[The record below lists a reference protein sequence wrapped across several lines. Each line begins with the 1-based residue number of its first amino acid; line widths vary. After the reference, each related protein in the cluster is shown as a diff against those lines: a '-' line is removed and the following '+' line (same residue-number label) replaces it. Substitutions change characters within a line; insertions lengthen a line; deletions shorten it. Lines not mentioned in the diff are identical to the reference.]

1 MGADEGCKAGLLS
14 HGKSTGRQ
22 YRSESCGSLRF
33 KEVIPLCDRLGKYIY
48 SCSIHDKRGIRSAAH
63 LGVHSITPLDT
74 FFSHIALP
82 TQCYLTDC
90 PPPFSR
96 VARITYVAT
105 RPQPCKDPAHRSSS
119 LANAYKYTSTAHQ
132 RAGKLSGVKAKGYSN
147 IGTIFMATAHPLDD
161 FFDESNAWC
170 LQALLNR
177 MNRLLCLQ
185 CPHPACFR

>member
-1 MGADEGCKAGLLS
+1 MRVARQDSFRMVIALIDSIGQRVVAVYALR
-14 HGKSTGRQ
+14 KS
-22 YRSESCGSLRF
+22 SPS
-33 KEVIPLCDRLGKYIY
+33 VIGWDSTYIRAP
-48 SCSIHDKRGIRSAAH
+48 IHDKRGIRSVAH
-63 LGVHSITPLDT
+63 LGAHSITPLDT

-82 TQCYLTDC
+82 IQCYLTDC

-96 VARITYVAT
+96 VARTTYVAT
-105 RPQPCKDPAHRSSS
+105 RPQPCKDPPHRSSS

-147 IGTIFMATAHPLDD
+147 IGTICMATAHPLDD
-161 FFDESNAWC
+161 FFDKSNAWC